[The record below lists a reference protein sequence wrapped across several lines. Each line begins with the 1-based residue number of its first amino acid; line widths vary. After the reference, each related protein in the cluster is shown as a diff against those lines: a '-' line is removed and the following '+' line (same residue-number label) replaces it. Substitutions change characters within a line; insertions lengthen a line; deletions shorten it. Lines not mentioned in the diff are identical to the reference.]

1 MLIDKGAS
9 VGEVVTFKLTSG
21 EELIG
26 KLIEETDVYYKLS
39 RPMVIAMG
47 AQGPG
52 LMPYLFTVSPDK
64 DIKLSKST
72 VTVVAV
78 TDKMFAD
85 QFIQSTTGIK
95 LVSIAGSIID
105 KNGTTCQQ
113 YKDKVIQTQKA
124 AQPHRELPR
133 YELMASPLWLMVQ
146 AYRLMRHGS
155 QHEHTHHTLPQALLV
170 VVAQYVLVENLLLEL
185 AMLTPA
191 DMHEQAAVPM

>member
-1 MLIDKGAS
+1 MIDLLADLQNLKSYLNRKTLLATAMEYYNMLIDKGAS
-9 VGEVVTFKLTSG
+9 VGEVVTLKLTSG

-26 KLIEETDVYYKLS
+26 KLVEETDAHYKLS

-95 LVSIAGSIID
+95 LV
-105 KNGTTCQQ
+105 
-113 YKDKVIQTQKA
+113 
-124 AQPHRELPR
+124 
-133 YELMASPLWLMVQ
+133 
-146 AYRLMRHGS
+146 
-155 QHEHTHHTLPQALLV
+155 
-170 VVAQYVLVENLLLEL
+170 
-185 AMLTPA
+185 
-191 DMHEQAAVPM
+191 